1 MSDGRANKIETAS
14 LTFRY
19 DASDTRAILTEI
31 TCAAAAGSF
40 LALLG
45 PNGSGKTT
53 LLRALSGWLKPRA
66 RTVFIGGHDLLSFSR
81 AEIARRLAVVSQDAP
96 AEAAFTVEETVLMGR
111 APHLGFLQAEGQA
124 DRDKVDEAL
133 AYTDILHLRRR
144 DITALSGGEL
154 KRVMIAQALAQDT
167 EILLLD
173 EPTAHLDLS
182 HQHDI
187 LALLGK
193 MRREKNLTV
202 VAALHDLNSAAR
214 HADRIILLRQGRI
227 EAEGTPEAVITVE
240 IIKRVYG
247 AEVVII
253 PHPKDGRPVVIEA

>member
-1 MSDGRANKIETAS
+1 MSDNRDKKIEATQ

-19 DASDTRAILTEI
+19 DRADERAVLDHIS
-31 TCAAAAGSF
+31 CVVAAGSF
-40 LALLG
+40 LAVLG

-53 LLRALSGWLKPRA
+53 LLRAISGWLKPRA
-66 RTVFIGGHDLLSFSR
+66 RTVFIDGRDLLSFTR
-81 AEIARRLAVVSQDAP
+81 AEVARRLATVSQSTLS
-96 AEAAFTVEETVLMGR
+96 EAAFTVEETVLMGR
-111 APHLGFLQAEGQA
+111 APHLGFLQPEGQA
-124 DRDKVDEAL
+124 DRAKIDEAL
-133 AYTDILHLRRR
+133 AYTDMLHLRHR
-144 DITALSGGEL
+144 DVTELSGGEL

-167 EILLLD
+167 AVLLLD

-187 LALLGK
+187 LALLEK

-214 HADRIILLRQGRI
+214 YADRIILLKLGKI
-227 EAEGTPEAVITVE
+227 EAEGRPEDVITAD

-247 AEVVII
+247 AEVVVI